1 MDMREINKSV
11 ISEFR
16 ANDGKLSVPMEG
28 APILLLT
35 TTGRH
40 SGTAHTTPVGFID
53 ADGHLAVAAAN
64 GGADHHPDW
73 YRNIETDSQVTI
85 EVPGASIP
93 SIATIA
99 TGEERS
105 DLLQRIAESLPGM
118 SDHVSAT
125 TREIPV
131 VIFTEAG

>member
-16 ANDGKLSVPMEG
+16 ANDGKLSGPMEG
-28 APILLLT
+28 APVLLLT

-40 SGTAHTTPVGFID
+40 SGNAHTTPVGFVE

-64 GGADHHPDW
+64 GGSDDNPDW
-73 YRNIETDSQVTI
+73 YQNIENDDRVI
-85 EVPGASIP
+85 VEVPGVSITSVASIT
-93 SIATIA
+93 SGA
-99 TGEERS
+99 ERTE
-105 DLLQRIAESLPGM
+105 LLHRLSETLPGM

-125 TREIPV
+125 IREIPV
-131 VIFTEAG
+131 VIFSQAR

>member
-16 ANDGKLSVPMEG
+16 ANDGKLSGPMEG
-28 APILLLT
+28 APVLLLT

-40 SGTAHTTPVGFID
+40 SGNAHTTPVGFVE

-64 GGADHHPDW
+64 GGSDDNPDW
-73 YRNIETDSQVTI
+73 YQNIENDDRVI
-85 EVPGASIP
+85 VEVPGASITSVA
-93 SIATIA
+93 SITSGA
-99 TGEERS
+99 ERTE
-105 DLLQRIAESLPGM
+105 LLHRLSETLPGM

-125 TREIPV
+125 IREIPV
-131 VIFTEAG
+131 VIFSQAR